1 MITIERLDIRFD
13 IEGNEEEAVF
23 AKLFRKYI
31 ERYDRL
37 KCEELDRN
45 RRMEH
50 ERALGDR
57 SAEEKY

>member
-13 IEGNEEEAVF
+13 VEGNDEEAVF

-37 KCEELDRN
+37 KCEELDRI
-45 RRMEH
+45 RRMEK
-50 ERALGDR
+50 ERSLGDR
-57 SAEEKY
+57 PTEEK